1 MTLPPEPAETPAT
14 PEPETALDERLA
26 NPQVERALL
35 ASLLF
40 NPEMF
45 HEVANI
51 VQASDFAVLAH
62 RYIWQAMQ
70 TLISET
76 GTFDLPTL
84 EHELQRRG
92 VLDKIGGTAFLAEL
106 LTYEAHSLNAPYY
119 ARIVADLSLRR
130 RLRDA
135 ASEIVRLA
143 YQNDLSADEA
153 LAEAEKRL
161 FAVSARRYEKDLVP
175 LEQVLGELVE
185 DLHERAARHDLSGIP
200 TGFSKL
206 DQILKGLQRSDLI
219 IVAGRPGMGKT
230 AFLISLAR
238 YAALQ
243 KRRVALFSLEMSN
256 EQVAQRLL
264 SQETGISA
272 SRFREPQRLTQEEWA
287 LLYEAVERL
296 SALPIYLDDT
306 PVLTPTQL
314 RVKCRRLQHLYG
326 LDIIFVDYL
335 QLMHS
340 GRRSE
345 SRVQEV
351 SYISRMLK
359 QLARDLNIPV
369 VAAAQLSRAVEHR
382 QDKKPVLADLRES
395 GALEQ
400 DADVVMFLYRPS
412 MYAREDDAKPSPD
425 EPDVTKVIIAKHR
438 NGPVGEV
445 DLLFIPAAARF
456 QDAPER
462 AEIVL
467 DATPPQP
474 PMPPPTAQPFYP
486 DEDEIG
492 NFLPDEDAL
501 P

>member
-1 MTLPPEPAETPAT
+1 MNNVPPRPQDASLPESPGEEPLVNLEA
-14 PEPETALDERLA
+14 
-26 NPQVERALL
+26 ERALL
-35 ASLLF
+35 AALLF
-40 NPEMF
+40 NPEIF
-45 HEVANI
+45 HEVARI
-51 VQASDFAVLAH
+51 VQASDFGLPAH
-62 RYIWQAMQ
+62 RYIWQAIQ
-70 TLISET
+70 TLVNDAGS
-76 GTFDLPTL
+76 FDLTTL
-84 EHELQRRG
+84 AHELARRG
-92 VLDKIGGTAFLAEL
+92 VLEKIGGSAYLAEL
-106 LTYEAHSLNAPYY
+106 LSYEALSIHAPQY
-119 ARIVADLSLRR
+119 ARIIADLSLRR

-143 YQNDLSADEA
+143 YQKDLSADEA

-161 FAVSARRYEKDLVP
+161 FAVSARRYEKELVP
-175 LEQVLGELVE
+175 LEKVLE
-185 DLHERAARHDLSGIP
+185 DLVKDLERRAEQQDLGGIP
-200 TGFSKL
+200 TGFAKL
-206 DQILKGLQRSDLI
+206 DQLLKGLQRSDLI

-238 YAALQ
+238 HAAQ
-243 KRRVALFSLEMSN
+243 QHKRVALFSLEMSN

-272 SRFREPQRLTQEEWA
+272 SRFREPYRLTSDEWG
-287 LLYEAVERL
+287 LLVEAVERL

-351 SYISRMLK
+351 SYISRSLK

-382 QDKKPVLADLRES
+382 QDKKPMLADLRES

-400 DADVVMFLYRPS
+400 DADVVMFLYRPGV
-412 MYAREDDAKPSPD
+412 YAREEEKPPPD
-425 EPDVTKVIIAKHR
+425 EPDLTKVIVAKHR

-445 DLLFIPAAARF
+445 DLLFIPTLAYFR
-456 QDAPER
+456 DAPER
-462 AEIVL
+462 AEFSL
-467 DATPPQP
+467 DEAPRPVSVPPPPPQD
-474 PMPPPTAQPFYP
+474 FY
-486 DEDEIG
+486 DEDIAD
-492 NFLPDEDAL
+492 FLPAEDDM